1 MENKLIYVH
10 GDDYASLFFE
20 DWVRNNKL
28 TFEDVCELDTI
39 EDDEGY
45 AEIEVK
51 HFGEI
56 FPRLLSFTRA
66 DGQDSGES
74 THHNFY
80 FSDDKIFDHE

>member
-56 FPRLLSFTRA
+56 CPQFLSFIRSEV
-66 DGQDSGES
+66 QDYDES
-74 THHNFY
+74 KHHNFY